1 VERGRGARARV
12 VRLIAVAAAVALG
25 LAFAPLLPVT
35 VTLLWNWTRLLFP
48 WWVRRAMDE
57 SVWFLALLAVAVPL
71 TLRPRRIGPLTVPA
85 VFWARLDAAASW
97 ALGRRLALALAIA
110 AGVMLVTWIPHYL
123 TWPWWNDTEYFAVSA
138 QAWDAGILP
147 YRDLYDFNFP
157 GPTYVH
163 WLIGKVFGWG
173 HTVPFNALDAALVVA
188 LGAALAAWSRNRFGT
203 AAPGLVGYLAFLGYY
218 FALNYT
224 LVAQRDW
231 QAPLF
236 VVLGLLVLEVRR
248 DRVGLVASALA
259 FAAALT
265 YRPHPVVLL
274 PALLSAIDENA
285 RGAGEPWSRT
295 ARAVA
300 IWSGV
305 VAVGLL
311 AGAAPVVLA
320 GVADDFLYWF
330 RVAWFG
336 GNYHRGSTR
345 SFPGE
350 ILGQLGRWET
360 DVVFLGVVALAVAG
374 SLPRRTART
383 WALALLSVLLYRPL
397 SPVLHDYLR
406 HPLILVW
413 SVALAVVSA
422 WVLTSSRLVPVV
434 RLLTVAVIVGHV
446 VPGVPEYCRPW
457 TSAQALADLARGRDP
472 AVPPPGC
479 EQFLPARFHT
489 ARYWWEDYCSLLAY
503 LREKTGP
510 RTFVANF
517 FRSAPFPAVNAPT
530 GRLTA
535 FPSPGGILWL
545 RSAAPG
551 LEDPFVEALARPR
564 ETVVVWA
571 PSFPPRSES
580 LFLERLEETIRR
592 LYEPEARFGTM
603 EVWRRR
609 PAPPAERGVP
619 GNPPGS

>member
-1 VERGRGARARV
+1 
-12 VRLIAVAAAVALG
+12 
-25 LAFAPLLPVT
+25 
-35 VTLLWNWTRLLFP
+35 
-48 WWVRRAMDE
+48 
-57 SVWFLALLAVAVPL
+57 
-71 TLRPRRIGPLTVPA
+71 
-85 VFWARLDAAASW
+85 
-97 ALGRRLALALAIA
+97 
-110 AGVMLVTWIPHYL
+110 
-123 TWPWWNDTEYFAVSA
+123 
-138 QAWDAGILP
+138 
-147 YRDLYDFNFP
+147 
-157 GPTYVH
+157 
-163 WLIGKVFGWG
+163 
-173 HTVPFNALDAALVVA
+173 
-188 LGAALAAWSRNRFGT
+188 
-203 AAPGLVGYLAFLGYY
+203 
-218 FALNYT
+218 
-224 LVAQRDW
+224 
-231 QAPLF
+231 
-236 VVLGLLVLEVRR
+236 
-248 DRVGLVASALA
+248 
-259 FAAALT
+259 
-265 YRPHPVVLL
+265 
-274 PALLSAIDENA
+274 
-285 RGAGEPWSRT
+285 
-295 ARAVA
+295 
-300 IWSGV
+300 
-305 VAVGLL
+305 
-311 AGAAPVVLA
+311 
-320 GVADDFLYWF
+320 
-330 RVAWFG
+330 
-336 GNYHRGSTR
+336 
-345 SFPGE
+345 
-350 ILGQLGRWET
+350 
-360 DVVFLGVVALAVAG
+360 
-374 SLPRRTART
+374 
-383 WALALLSVLLYRPL
+383 VLLYRPL